1 MSNPSRSFIF
11 IFLLVN
17 LYILCTP
24 LHLHAYA
31 LAKGMFLVADEGM
44 LDPRFR
50 TGVIL
55 LIQHDASGSTGLI
68 VNRSSRLPLNAV
80 LPKDSQLDLQG
91 RTLSYGGPVQPNTLL
106 ALVKVRKNPPEPAEK
121 ILANLYLTGIG
132 ILDVW
137 PDFADEV
144 VDYRAFSGY
153 TGWAPGQL
161 NQEMQRGS
169 WHLLPADED
178 SMFAGQDEMLWD
190 RLKSR
195 IAADN

>member
-1 MSNPSRSFIF
+1 MIKPSRSFLWF
-11 IFLLVN
+11 FLLVA
-17 LYILCTP
+17 LCTLCAP
-24 LHLHAYA
+24 SNLHAYA

-44 LDPRFR
+44 LDPRFKAR
-50 TGVIL
+50 VIL

-68 VNRSSRLPLNAV
+68 VNRSSRLPLSAV

-91 RTLSYGGPVQPNTLL
+91 RSLSYGGPVQPDTLL
-106 ALVKVRKNPPEPAEK
+106 ALVKVRENPPQPAEK

-132 ILDVW
+132 ILDLW
-137 PDFADEV
+137 PDFDNEV

-161 NQEMQRGS
+161 NQEMQLGS

-178 SMFAGQDEMLWD
+178 SIFTGRDEMLWEK
-190 RLKSR
+190 LNSR
-195 IAADN
+195 VGADN